1 MDTAKEFLE
10 MILDD
15 LRVLSLTQ
23 DFEQIIV
30 SNEIEARE
38 LLSLL
43 FQVVI

>member
-15 LRVLSLTQ
+15 FRVLSLTQ

-30 SNEIEARE
+30 SNEIKARE